1 MNKVLHPA
9 ESRGF
14 ADHGWLKS
22 FHSFSFANYYNP
34 QKMHF
39 GVLRVLNDD
48 EVAPSMGFGTHPHDN
63 MEIISIPLSGELKH
77 KDSMGN
83 EAVIKT
89 GEIQVMSAG
98 TGIQHSEF
106 NASTSDPVQFLQ
118 IWLFPNKKNVT
129 PRYHQIQLPDLAKHN
144 KLHQVLSPNAEDAGV
159 WIHQNAWFHMGT
171 FDAGTTQS
179 YALNDSRNGL
189 YLFMIEGR
197 VEIEG
202 EILKARDSIGL
213 SDLNEVSFTS
223 VETSTRVL
231 LIEVPMHLS

>member
-9 ESRGF
+9 QSRG
-14 ADHGWLKS
+14 AANHGWLKS

-83 EAVIKT
+83 EAIIKT

-106 NASTSDPVQFLQ
+106 NASTSDPVKFLQ

-129 PRYHQIQLPDLAKHN
+129 PRYDQIQLPDLATHN
-144 KLHQVLSPNAEDAGV
+144 QLHQVLSPNAEDEGV
-159 WIHQNAWFHMGT
+159 WIHQ
-171 FDAGTTQS
+171 DAFMYLNHLDSQSSTTYTLKS
-179 YALNDSRNGL
+179 AANGV
-189 YLFMIEGR
+189 YLF
-197 VEIEG
+197 VIEG
-202 EILKARDSIGL
+202 EVTVEGEPLRRRDAIGITEADKFTL
-213 SDLNEVSFTS
+213 SAQTNAK
-223 VETSTRVL
+223 L
-231 LIEVPMHLS
+231 LAIEVPMA

>member
-9 ESRGF
+9 QSRGF

-98 TGIQHSEF
+98 TGIEHSEF
-106 NASTSDPVQFLQ
+106 NASTTHPVKFLQ

-129 PRYHQIQLPDLAKHN
+129 PRYDQIQLPDLAKYN
-144 KLHQVLSPNAEDAGV
+144 ELHQVLSPNVEDAGV

-171 FDAGTTQS
+171 FDAGNTQS

-189 YLFMIEGR
+189 YLFIIEGSI
-197 VEIEG
+197 EIEG
-202 EILKARDSIGL
+202 ETLGARDSIGL
-213 SDLNEVSFTS
+213 SDLNEISFTS
-223 VETSTRVL
+223 VRASTRVL
-231 LIEVPMHLS
+231 LMEVPMHLS